1 MKLKLDLHTHVWEA
15 FNFQP
20 PSLEIAEQVVRQIKA
35 AGIDGIGITDHH
47 NKDWSFEFRELVE
60 QHFPGEVV
68 IIPGWEIEVRPEQNP
83 FAEYQVAELFL
94 PPMDWMEGGT
104 FRTYC
109 HPGYYSPEII
119 IEQNIHAIEIDN
131 YIHNWHIRKPLGKGE
146 GGYSR
151 ADPDGG
157 QRRSQPGEHW
167 SAIHGGGPQGPVR
180 ACSPARGRPLKMCRY
195 ASLPNPD
202 LRKGRRSRTHFAGPP
217 RCSQCLQRPDEG

>member
-20 PSLEIAEQVVRQIKA
+20 PSLEIAEKVVRQIKA

-47 NKDWSFEFRELVE
+47 NKDWSFEFHELVE

-94 PPMDWMEGGT
+94 PAMDGKEGGV

-119 IEQNIHAIEIDN
+119 IEQDVHAIEIDN
-131 YIHNWHIRKPLGKGE
+131 YIHNWHIRKPQVKEKADAHGLLLMEVSDAHNLENIGLRYTE
-146 GGYSR
+146 LDLQQLYDR
-151 ADPDGG
+151 AVYPAGV
-157 QRRSQPGEHW
+157 
-167 SAIHGGGPQGPVR
+167 SAR
-180 ACSPARGRPLKMCRY
+180 
-195 ASLPNPD
+195 
-202 LRKGRRSRTHFAGPP
+202 
-217 RCSQCLQRPDEG
+217 

>member
-1 MKLKLDLHTHVWEA
+1 MRLKLDLHTHVWEA

-20 PSLEIAEQVVRQIKA
+20 PSLEIAEKVVRQIRS

-94 PPMDWMEGGT
+94 PPMEGKEGGI

-119 IEQNIHAIEIDN
+119 IEQDVHAIEIDN
-131 YIHNWHIRKPLGKGE
+131 YIHNWHIRKPLVKEKANDHGLLLMEVSDAHNLENIGLRYTE
-146 GGYSR
+146 VDLQDLYDR
-151 ADPDGG
+151 AVKPA
-157 QRRSQPGEHW
+157 SV
-167 SAIHGGGPQGPVR
+167 SA
-180 ACSPARGRPLKMCRY
+180 A
-195 ASLPNPD
+195 
-202 LRKGRRSRTHFAGPP
+202 
-217 RCSQCLQRPDEG
+217 

>member
-20 PSLEIAEQVVRQIKA
+20 PSLEIAEKVVRQIKA

-60 QHFPGEVV
+60 HHFPGEVL

-94 PPMDWMEGGT
+94 PPMDGQEGGV

-119 IEQNIHAIEIDN
+119 IEQDIHAIEIDN
-131 YIHNWHIRKPLGKGE
+131 FIHNWHIRKPLVKEKAASHGLLVTEVSDAHNLENIGLRYTE
-146 GGYSR
+146 VTLQELYGR
-151 ADPDGG
+151 LA
-157 QRRSQPGEHW
+157 QPM
-167 SAIHGGGPQGPVR
+167 
-180 ACSPARGRPLKMCRY
+180 PAG
-195 ASLPNPD
+195 AG
-202 LRKGRRSRTHFAGPP
+202 LR
-217 RCSQCLQRPDEG
+217 

>member
-15 FNFQP
+15 FHFQQ
-20 PSLEIAEQVVRQIKA
+20 PSLEIAEKVVRQIKA

-60 QHFPGEVV
+60 HHFPGEVV

-94 PPMDWMEGGT
+94 PPTDGKEGGV

-119 IEQNIHAIEIDN
+119 IEQDVHAIEIDN
-131 YIHNWHIRKPLGKGE
+131 YIHNWHIRKPLVKEKADTHGLLLMEVSDAHNLENIGLRYTE
-146 GGYSR
+146 VDLEELYAR
-151 ADPDGG
+151 AVYPSGV
-157 QRRSQPGEHW
+157 
-167 SAIHGGGPQGPVR
+167 SAR
-180 ACSPARGRPLKMCRY
+180 
-195 ASLPNPD
+195 
-202 LRKGRRSRTHFAGPP
+202 
-217 RCSQCLQRPDEG
+217 

>member
-1 MKLKLDLHTHVWEA
+1 MKLKLDLHTHIWEA

-20 PSLEIAEQVVRQIKA
+20 PTLEIAEKVVRQIKS

-94 PPMDWMEGGT
+94 PPMDGMEGGV

-119 IEQNIHAIEIDN
+119 IEEDVHAIEIDN
-131 YIHNWHIRKPLGKGE
+131 YIHNWHIRKPQVREKADAHGLLVMEVSDAHNLENIGLR
-146 GGYSR
+146 YSEFDLKDLYDR
-151 ADPDGG
+151 A
-157 QRRSQPGEHW
+157 
-167 SAIHGGGPQGPVR
+167 VK
-180 ACSPARGRPLKMCRY
+180 PAAAM
-195 ASLPNPD
+195 
-202 LRKGRRSRTHFAGPP
+202 LR
-217 RCSQCLQRPDEG
+217 